1 MTQLEQET
9 LTAVKR
15 AANKIAGVDWE
26 QRRYELVRDIL
37 LRGEKTDRHVIVAAL
52 FVSNDDSSPL
62 RLVTNRFTAW
72 DVYDYLDAEDIE
84 HLLNRI

>member
-1 MTQLEQET
+1 MAKDEIYNQLLDKVQQ
-9 LTAVKR
+9 
-15 AANKIAGVDWE
+15 AGGFLRIKPIERPCV
-26 QRRYELVRDIL
+26 L

-84 HLLNRI
+84 HLSSRI

>member
-1 MTQLEQET
+1 MTKYEIYNQLLDKVQQ
-9 LTAVKR
+9 
-15 AANKIAGVDWE
+15 AGGFLRIKPTERPCV
-26 QRRYELVRDIL
+26 L

-72 DVYDYLDAEDIE
+72 DVYDYLDAGDIE
-84 HLLNRI
+84 HLSSRI

>member
-1 MTQLEQET
+1 MEKDEIYNQLLDKVQQ
-9 LTAVKR
+9 
-15 AANKIAGVDWE
+15 AGGFLRIKPMERPCV
-26 QRRYELVRDIL
+26 L

-84 HLLNRI
+84 HLSSRI